1 MKNKSIITKLITA
14 FKENSFT
21 LKQAYEICPN
31 NNPESV
37 RARIYETLGELFER
51 VSKGVYEATI
61 DGLQT
66 IMIEGDGRDLSFLSD
81 KSVDAIITDYPWNNK
96 SAHKG
101 GNRNFANEYENFD
114 YTLDDFLEKARV
126 LKDGSFLVEFMPL
139 ESESNWKELARI
151 KMLAVEAGFLYY
163 AKVPYLENKIRNT
176 GRTSKAGGDILIF
189 TKGKARNLR
198 PDQKK
203 NKANSVT
210 SGFFMSGASGM
221 LPIKFD
227 APLETK
233 HDLIHQ
239 NQKSLSLLKTLIS
252 FFSEEGDL
260 ILDQFSGSFVTS
272 IACSQ
277 MNRMSIGIEICSN
290 AINNAYEYIKSKGL
304 AAVKLVKYNDVEN
317 GNHSMGVFEPYQL
330 SFDL

>member
-114 YTLDDFLEKARV
+114 YTVDDFIEKARV

-151 KMLAVEAGFLYY
+151 KMLALEAGFLYY
-163 AKVPYLENKIRNT
+163 AKVPYFENKIRNT

-221 LPIKFD
+221 LPVYFES
-227 APLETK
+227 PLELK
-233 HDLIHQ
+233 NDIIHQ
-239 NQKSLSLLKTLIS
+239 NQKSLTLVKSLIS
-252 FFSEEGDL
+252 FFTIDGDL
-260 ILDQFSGSFVTS
+260 VLDQFSGSFVTS
-272 IACSQ
+272 LACSQ
-277 MNRMSIGIEICSN
+277 MNRMSIGIEISAT
-290 AINNAYEYIKSKGL
+290 AINVAYKYLKSKGHSV
-304 AAVKLVKYNDVEN
+304 VKLIKDKTTNEI
-317 GNHSMGVFEPYQL
+317 NHFNEELKPKQL

>member
-114 YTLDDFLEKARV
+114 YTVDDFIEKARV

-151 KMLAVEAGFLYY
+151 KMLALEAGFLYY
-163 AKVPYLENKIRNT
+163 AKVPYFENKIRNT

-189 TKGKARNLR
+189 TKGKGRNLR

-221 LPIKFD
+221 LPVYFES
-227 APLETK
+227 PLELK
-233 HDLIHQ
+233 NDIIHQ
-239 NQKSLSLLKTLIS
+239 NQKSLTLVKSLIS
-252 FFSEEGDL
+252 FFTIDGDL
-260 ILDQFSGSFVTS
+260 VLDQFSGSFVTS
-272 IACSQ
+272 LACSQ
-277 MNRMSIGIEICSN
+277 MNRMSIGIEISAT
-290 AINNAYEYIKSKGL
+290 AINVAYNYMKSKGHSV
-304 AAVKLVKYNDVEN
+304 VKLIKDNTINEI
-317 GNHSMGVFEPYQL
+317 NHFNEELKPKQL